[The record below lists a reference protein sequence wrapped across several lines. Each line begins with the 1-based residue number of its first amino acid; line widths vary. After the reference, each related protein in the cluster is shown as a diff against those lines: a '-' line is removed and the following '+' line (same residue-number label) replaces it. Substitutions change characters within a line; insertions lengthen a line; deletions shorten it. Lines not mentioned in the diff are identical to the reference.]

1 MVAPDE
7 QGDLALGNI
16 LDCSFEELYLS
27 GKILKLRRENLNGNL
42 RRYSPCNKCN
52 AWKTVP
58 NIWVVQPLAPLD
70 WDKVVVGEIQPT
82 LACWLAN
89 LK

>member
-1 MVAPDE
+1 
-7 QGDLALGNI
+7 
-16 LDCSFEELYLS
+16 
-27 GKILKLRRENLNGNL
+27 
-42 RRYSPCNKCN
+42 
-52 AWKTVP
+52 
-58 NIWVVQPLAPLD
+58 VVQPLAPLD